1 MSKNKRGTINRA
13 EIASLIRRHNDTLST
28 AEMSI
33 EFNCSE
39 TVIREIRRD
48 KGIVSTVPPK
58 RTSKKESEFLW
69 EGVSTRLLSVPFI
82 NFGAEVAAIGGDL

>member
-39 TVIREIRRD
+39 TVIREVRRD

-58 RTSKKESEFLW
+58 RPTKKESEFLW
-69 EGVSTRLLSVPFI
+69 EGFSSRLLSVPFI
-82 NFGAEVAAIGGDL
+82 EFGKELKSIIHH